1 MATSIRNRGATKL
14 LIGSLGMAAVW
25 LLVHFA
31 RSKGFV
37 PSSLVAMIPL
47 AIPGVYALI
56 GLLEIIA
63 GVPFVEIAEKWDSLA
78 GWQRGVL
85 GLFIVVCAFAAAIVA
100 MVLFAQP

>member
-1 MATSIRNRGATKL
+1 MATSTRSRGATKL
-14 LIGSLGMAAVW
+14 LIGSLGMVVVW
-25 LLVHFA
+25 LLVHFV

-63 GVPFVEIAEKWDSLA
+63 GVPFIEIAATWESLA
-78 GWQRGVL
+78 GWQRGLL
-85 GLFIVVCAFAAAIVA
+85 GLFIVVCAFAAAIAA